1 MRREHPLYE
10 FTDWP
15 EYEFREY
22 PMMTYPGSA
31 DNGKSPDRDERGR
44 PVQKGVIVNSDE
56 ELHAVLSAEVKTIP
70 IGPEKNAPERVETA
84 DDAKTA
90 LLAEAKKLNVE
101 VDAKWSIARIEQAIA
116 DSGTD

>member
-22 PMMTYPGSA
+22 PMMVYPGSE
-31 DNGKSPDRDERGR
+31 DNGKTPDRDDRGR

-56 ELHAVLSAEVKTIP
+56 ELRAVLSADAKTIP
-70 IGPEKNAPERVETA
+70 IGPEKNAPERVETP
-84 DDAKTA
+84 DDAKA
-90 LLAEAKKLNVE
+90 AILEEAKKLGVE
-101 VDAKWSIARIEQAIA
+101 VDARWSIARIEQAIA
-116 DSGTD
+116 DSGAD